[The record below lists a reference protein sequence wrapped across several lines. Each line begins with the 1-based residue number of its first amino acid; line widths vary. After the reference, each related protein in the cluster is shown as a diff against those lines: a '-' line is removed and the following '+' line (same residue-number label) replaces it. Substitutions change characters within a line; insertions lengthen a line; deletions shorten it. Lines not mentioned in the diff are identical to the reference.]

1 MKGILLLSIT
11 TLLFFTNCDTKK
23 DKQLAVSSSEIL
35 NSENSFDVTPR
46 KLSKE
51 FSDYWFAGTAEIS
64 SYKLSQSRY
73 GEIREGTAVTVFVT
87 EDFNPKLQVKAD
99 SQGEE
104 NISMLKLN
112 LTKKFNTGIYPYSI
126 MTSTFNPINDSRHAL
141 KIANSVQEWCG
152 QTYLQLNNESNFEIK
167 AHSYFESEADQE
179 LSLEK
184 TWLEDELWNII
195 RLNPKELPVGEF
207 TIIPA
212 FETIRLAHKEIKAYN
227 AIANIKT
234 AKRDNIYI
242 LTYPELKKEIRITYQ
257 VDFPHTIESWEE
269 THADGN
275 MTTAKLMKRI
285 QSPYWNRNSEKYSEL
300 REALGL

>member
-1 MKGILLLSIT
+1 MKKIFLLLIT
-11 TLLFFTNCDTKK
+11 SLLFFTSCETKK
-23 DKQLAVSSSEIL
+23 DQKQAVDTSEIS
-35 NSENSFDVTPR
+35 NSENSVDAMPR
-46 KLSKE
+46 TLPKE

-64 SYKLSQSRY
+64 SYTLSQSRY

-99 SQGEE
+99 SQAEE

-152 QTYLQLNNESNFEIK
+152 QTYMQLNNKANFEIS

-184 TWLEDELWNII
+184 VWLEDELWNII
-195 RLNPKELPVGEF
+195 RLNPSELPVGEF
-207 TIIPA
+207 KVIPA

-227 AIANIKT
+227 AIADTKR
-234 AKRDNIYI
+234 AKRDNIYT
-242 LTYPELKKEIRITYQ
+242 LTYPELNKEIRITYRI
-257 VDFPHTIESWEE
+257 DFPHTIESWEE
-269 THADGN
+269 THADGTI
-275 MTTAKLMKRI
+275 TTAKLMKRI

-300 REALGL
+300 REELGL